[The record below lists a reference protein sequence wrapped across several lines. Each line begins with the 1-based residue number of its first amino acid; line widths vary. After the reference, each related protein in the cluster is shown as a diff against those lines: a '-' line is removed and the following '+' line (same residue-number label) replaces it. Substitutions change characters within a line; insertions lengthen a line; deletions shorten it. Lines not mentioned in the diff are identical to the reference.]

1 MNTEL
6 NEEQLDGVE
15 TSHPGIVLKQA
26 REKMGL
32 SDQDV
37 ADRLR
42 LRVSVIQE
50 LEENCCD
57 GQQIAT
63 FTRGYIRSYAKLVGV
78 DADSL
83 LGGFKPSPEVDE
95 NAQKMQSFSGKTRR
109 EKHDSRVMGLTWIIL
124 AAVVAITTFWW
135 WQNQENE
142 DLLTLPD
149 SSNLLVTEATDAESP
164 ANTVIETEVIEP
176 PVTAPVVEAET
187 TAETAKPA
195 DAEPAV
201 NESVPAAEPEVV
213 VADAP
218 TPTVVVSETPTAPTE
233 TPTDSPALVLSFDG
247 DCWVDVRD
255 ASGKR
260 LLTGIKSAGQS
271 VELTGKAPFKLVLGA
286 PSAVELVYNGEKVDL
301 SGYPSGRVARL
312 SLPK

>member
-15 TSHPGIVLKQA
+15 TSHPGTVLKQA
-26 REKMGL
+26 REQMGL
-32 SDQDV
+32 SAQDV

-50 LEENCCD
+50 LEANCCD

-83 LGGFKPSPEVDE
+83 LGDFKPSPEIDE
-95 NAQKMQSFSGKTRR
+95 NAQKMQSFSGRAHR

-124 AAVVAITTFWW
+124 AVVVSITTFWW

-149 SSNLLVTEATDAESP
+149 SNNLLVTEAAIEADPVDAVV
-164 ANTVIETEVIEP
+164 TTEVIEP
-176 PVTAPVVEAET
+176 QDTTAPSIDTQITTDTGNNVE
-187 TAETAKPA
+187 PV
-195 DAEPAV
+195 V
-201 NESVPAAEPEVV
+201 NEEAPKPELVV
-213 VADAP
+213 TDA
-218 TPTVVVSETPTAPTE
+218 ETPTEVVIDAPAQPIE
-233 TPTDSPALVLSFDG
+233 TPTNSPALVLTFEG

-260 LLTGIKSAGQS
+260 LLTGIKSAGES

-286 PSAVELVYNGEKVDL
+286 PAAVELAYNGEKVDL

>member
-32 SDQDV
+32 SEQDV

-42 LRVSVIQE
+42 LRVSVIQD

-63 FTRGYIRSYAKLVGV
+63 FTRGYIRSYAKLVGI
-78 DADSL
+78 DADAL
-83 LGGFKPSPEVDE
+83 LGGFKASPEVE
-95 NAQKMQSFSGKTRR
+95 ESAQKMQSFSGKTSR

-124 AAVVAITTFWW
+124 AVVVSITTFWW

-149 SSNLLVTEATDAESP
+149 SSNLLVTEAAEAEP
-164 ANTVIETEVIEP
+164 ANTVVETEVIEP
-176 PVTAPVVEAET
+176 QVTPVEPEVEPTTETVQIATTAPDIT
-187 TAETAKPA
+187 P
-195 DAEPAV
+195 EP
-201 NESVPAAEPEVV
+201 EPEVV
-213 VADAP
+213 VAEVPVPED
-218 TPTVVVSETPTAPTE
+218 VVVEGPAAPVE
-233 TPTDSPALVLSFDG
+233 APADSPALVLTFDG

-271 VELTGKAPFKLVLGA
+271 VELTGEAPFKLVLGA